1 MTRLRRRYWTWYV
14 LAQRGCVLTAVFQ
27 YVARYEECVT
37 PGMIASVPSQGNEQM
52 AAGILQVSSAQLEA
66 ILGETELYGEAGPGP
81 LHPMMEGEC
90 DLH

>member
-37 PGMIASVPSQGNEQM
+37 PGMIASVPSLGNEQM
-52 AAGILQVSSAQLEA
+52 AAGILQVSSSQLET
-66 ILGETELYGEAGPGP
+66 ILGRDAETGAGPP
-81 LHPMMEGEC
+81 SIMMEGK
-90 DLH
+90 D

>member
-14 LAQRGCVLTAVFQ
+14 LAERGCVLTAVFQ

-52 AAGILQVSSAQLEA
+52 AAGILQVSSSQLET
-66 ILGETELYGEAGPGP
+66 ILGESELYAETGAGPP
-81 LHPMMEGEC
+81 SIMMEGK
-90 DLH
+90 D

>member
-1 MTRLRRRYWTWYV
+1 
-14 LAQRGCVLTAVFQ
+14 
-27 YVARYEECVT
+27 
-37 PGMIASVPSQGNEQM
+37 MIASVPSQGNEQM
-52 AAGILQVSSAQLEA
+52 AAGILQVSSGQLEA